1 MNKFLDR
8 LKPRSSRRSLADQ
21 TDTWR
26 QFPRISITP
35 TVDLHKTS
43 PVVIG
48 ALVLILLIELFFVY
62 NRYNELNNTRVGV
75 VTLDADIE
83 RAIVAE
89 DDEAFRVQELTEQL
103 ESMNA
108 ARDKITNTYK
118 GISSSH
124 VLWGEALTP
133 LFDFDIPG
141 LFLTLVTTDLG
152 IRQVTVTGVAQDVA
166 ATVSY
171 RAHVVGVADAPAVL
185 VSESIQ
191 LIDGNLQ
198 YDAEFKLK

>member
-1 MNKFLDR
+1 M
-8 LKPRSSRRSLADQ
+8 
-21 TDTWR
+21 
-26 QFPRISITP
+26 
-35 TVDLHKTS
+35 
-43 PVVIG
+43 
-48 ALVLILLIELFFVY
+48 ILLIELFFVY

-108 ARDKITNTYK
+108 ARDKITNTYN

-124 VLWGEALTP
+124 ILWGEALTP

-166 ATVSY
+166 DTVSY
-171 RAHVVGVADAPAVL
+171 RTHVVGVADAPVVL

-198 YDAEFKLK
+198 YDVEFKLK